1 MTSAT
6 GEDITRGRAWTMT
19 VRKNEDARDA
29 SAVSLVHRAAVRSSG
44 AAAQAMKFVS
54 LTVPASEVPMS

>member
-1 MTSAT
+1 
-6 GEDITRGRAWTMT
+6 MT